1 VRYLVLELTLELAAE
16 LELFAALEK
25 GEYLNDP

>member
-1 VRYLVLELTLELAAE
+1 VWYLVLELTLELAVE
-16 LELFAALEK
+16 LELFAGLEK